1 VALGRMRRALDTL
14 ILMAGLLL
22 AWQALFLVFGD
33 LAITS
38 PVATVTQAIR
48 MLGSERFWPE
58 LIQTVNAFAAALVIA
73 VLTGLSLGLVLGFH
87 RLSGEVFEPILS
99 ALYSIP
105 KVTLY
110 PIVLLMFGIGMSAK
124 IAFGTIHGIV
134 PIIIFTMD
142 AVRNIS
148 PVYVKTGRVY
158 HLGAMSMTRAILIPA
173 VLPEIFT
180 GLRVGFSLTLI
191 GTLIGEMFGALHGV
205 GFVLMRAIGLH
216 DVKTIMAIT
225 LLLVVFAA
233 TVNTLLLAIDQ
244 RLHHRAA
251 TAGM

>member
-1 VALGRMRRALDTL
+1 MALGRMRRALDTL

-22 AWQALFLVFGD
+22 AWQAIFVLFGD
-33 LAITS
+33 LAITP
-38 PVATVTQAIR
+38 PVETFAQALH
-48 MLGSERFWPE
+48 MLGSERFRPD
-58 LIQTVNAFAAALVIA
+58 LIETAQAFAAALAIA
-73 VLTGLSLGLVLGFH
+73 VFAGLSLGLVLGFH

-110 PIVLLMFGIGMSAK
+110 PMVLLICGIGVGAK

-134 PIIIFTMD
+134 PIVIFTMD
-142 AVRNIS
+142 AVRNIR

-158 HLGAMSMTRAILIPA
+158 HLGAMSMGRTILIPA

-225 LLLVVFAA
+225 VLLVVFAA
-233 TVNTLLLAIDQ
+233 GVNTLLLAIDR
-244 RLHHRAA
+244 RLHRRAA
-251 TAGM
+251 TAEM

>member
-1 VALGRMRRALDTL
+1 MRRALDKL
-14 ILMAGLLL
+14 ILIAGLLL
-22 AWQALFLVFGD
+22 AWQVIFLLFGD
-33 LAITS
+33 LAIT
-38 PVATVTQAIR
+38 PPAETFAQAVHL
-48 MLGSERFWPE
+48 LGSERFWPH
-58 LIQTVNAFAAALVIA
+58 LIETAHAFAAALVIA
-73 VLTGLSLGLVLGFH
+73 VFAGLSLGVILGFH
-87 RLSGEVFEPILS
+87 RLSGEVCEPILS

-110 PIVLLMFGIGMSAK
+110 PMILLIFGIGVSAK

-134 PIIIFTMD
+134 PIVIFTMD
-142 AVRNIS
+142 AVRNIR

-158 HLGAMSMTRAILIPA
+158 HLGVMSMARTILIPA
-173 VLPEIFT
+173 ALPEIFT

-191 GTLIGEMFGALHGV
+191 GTLIGEMFGALRGV

-233 TVNTLLLAIDQ
+233 TVNTLLLGIDR

-251 TAGM
+251 LAGM

>member
-1 VALGRMRRALDTL
+1 VALGSMRRALDAL
-14 ILMAGLLL
+14 ILMTGLLL
-22 AWQALFLVFGD
+22 TWQAIFVLFGD
-33 LAITS
+33 LAIT
-38 PVATVTQAIR
+38 PPLETCAQVLR
-48 MLGSERFWPE
+48 MLGSDRFWPH
-58 LIQTVNAFAAALVIA
+58 LIETAQAFAAALAIA
-73 VLTGLSLGLVLGFH
+73 IVTGLSLGLALGFH

-110 PIVLLMFGIGMSAK
+110 PMILLIFGIGVSAK

-134 PIIIFTMD
+134 PIVIFTMD
-142 AVRNIS
+142 AVRNIR

-158 HLGAMSMTRAILIPA
+158 HLGAMSMARTILIPA
-173 VLPEIFT
+173 ALPEIFT

-191 GTLIGEMFGALHGV
+191 GTLIGEMFGALRGV

-225 LLLVVFAA
+225 LLVVVFAA
-233 TVNTLLLAIDQ
+233 GVNTLLLAIER
-244 RLHHRAA
+244 RLHHRAV
-251 TAGM
+251 TVGL

>member
-1 VALGRMRRALDTL
+1 MRRVLDTL

-22 AWQALFLVFGD
+22 AWQALFQVFGD

-38 PVATVTQAIR
+38 PGDTVTQAIR

-58 LIQTVNAFAAALVIA
+58 LIETANAFAAALAIA

-110 PIVLLMFGIGMSAK
+110 PIVLLIFGIGMSAK

-142 AVRNIS
+142 AVRNIR

-158 HLGAMSMTRAILIPA
+158 HLGAINMARAILIPA

>member
-14 ILMAGLLL
+14 ILMTGLLL

-33 LAITS
+33 LAITP
-38 PVATVTQAIR
+38 PVETVTQAIR
-48 MLGSERFWPE
+48 MLGSERFWPD
-58 LIQTVNAFAAALVIA
+58 LIETANAFAAALAIA

-110 PIVLLMFGIGMSAK
+110 PIVLLIFGIGMSAK

-134 PIIIFTMD
+134 PIVIFTMD
-142 AVRNIS
+142 AVRNIR

-158 HLGAMSMTRAILIPA
+158 HLGAMRMARAILIPA

-180 GLRVGFSLTLI
+180 GLRVGVSLTLI
-191 GTLIGEMFGALHGV
+191 GTLIGEMFGALRGV

-233 TVNTLLLAIDQ
+233 TVNTLLLAMDR

-251 TAGM
+251 TAGT